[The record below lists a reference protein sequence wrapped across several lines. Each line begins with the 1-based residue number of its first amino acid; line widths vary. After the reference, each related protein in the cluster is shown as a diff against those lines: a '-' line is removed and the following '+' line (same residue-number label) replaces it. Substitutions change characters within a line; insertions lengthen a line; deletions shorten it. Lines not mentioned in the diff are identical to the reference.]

1 MGADAPANAPPPE
14 ERPDELLP
22 LLRKAVG
29 EEFEVVG
36 TLGRGGMA
44 NVYLAYERALGRMVA
59 LKVLHPVILAS
70 AGMRERFLREARHAA
85 ALGHRNVVP
94 IHGLRESGGLLVLV
108 LRAVMGRS
116 LSAIVDEE
124 GALPVPIVQRIIAQV
139 AGALAYSHSRGVI
152 HRDVKPG
159 NILIDEDG
167 TVVVSDFGIAKALEA
182 PDLTSTGSTIGTP
195 AYMSPEQC
203 DGRLVTPAAD
213 QYSLGAVAYEL
224 LTGKTPF
231 GADTA
236 MGLMYAQTHH
246 TPTPVREIRPA
257 IPVELA
263 EAVERMMAKDPAARW
278 PTLDEMV
285 RRAGRPVIEG
295 LEDPYAEEL
304 GRLARRGSPGL
315 RLASTY
321 HPSPTPSRRSD
332 PDAATLIVQAPVRP
346 PRWLWLTAAGAVAAT
361 ALFLWPARAGQEPP
375 VVPTTAL
382 PPGPRV
388 DSPPRPVESTVVS
401 PPAARRATVTVD
413 PRRDTTRAR
422 REIASVILKFTR
434 AVESR
439 HIGDVI
445 DAFPGLTPADQREW
459 ESVFARAPALHFDVT
474 FDKVVYAERGAETD
488 LHGFIGYTPRGTSRR
503 HVEEW
508 KRHAELAV
516 GPEGW
521 RIVRLR

>member
-1 MGADAPANAPPPE
+1 MGADGLTDASP
-14 ERPDELLP
+14 PDELLP
-22 LLRKAVG
+22 LLRRAVAD
-29 EEFEVVG
+29 EFDIVG
-36 TLGRGGMA
+36 VLGRGGMA
-44 NVYLAYERALGRMVA
+44 NVYLAYERALARMVA
-59 LKVLHPVILAS
+59 LKVLHPVVLAS
-70 AGMRERFLREARHAA
+70 PGMRERFLREARHAA

-94 IHGLRESGGLLVLV
+94 IHGLRDAGGLLVLV

-116 LSAIVDEE
+116 LAAIIEEE
-124 GALPVPIVQRIIAQV
+124 GALPVPLVQRIITQV

-203 DGRLVTPAAD
+203 DGRAVTPAAD

-246 TPTPVREIRPA
+246 TPTPVREIRAAVPL
-257 IPVELA
+257 ELA
-263 EAVERMMAKDPAARW
+263 QAVERMMAKDPADRW

-285 RRAGRPVIEG
+285 RRAGRPAVEG
-295 LEDPYAEEL
+295 LDDPYADEL
-304 GRLARRGSPGL
+304 GRMARRDSPAF
-315 RLASTY
+315 RLAATY
-321 HPSPTPSRRSD
+321 QPSPVPARRSD
-332 PDAATLIVQAPVRP
+332 PDAATLIFAPARRQPRWPWIVGAGAVAAAALFVWPRPADQDLPRATPAPVRP
-346 PRWLWLTAAGAVAAT
+346 P
-361 ALFLWPARAGQEPP
+361 PP
-375 VVPTTAL
+375 VAESAPAVVRAPA
-382 PPGPRV
+382 PKR
-388 DSPPRPVESTVVS
+388 STVV
-401 PPAARRATVTVD
+401 VD

-422 REIASVILKFTR
+422 REIAAVILHFAR

-439 HIGDVI
+439 RIGDVI
-445 DAFPGLTPADQREW
+445 EAFPGLTPSDQREW
-459 ESVFARAPALHFDVT
+459 EGVFARAPALHFDIT
-474 FDKVVYAERGAETD
+474 FDKVSWGERGAETE
-488 LHGFIGYTPRGTSRR
+488 LRGFIGYTPRGATRR

-508 KRHAELAV
+508 KRGAELAV